1 MRVVATA
8 IGYYGGKR
16 RDIDEVFGL
25 KDDADFSKNWMKKV
39 SVKAEAEQKPE
50 PKPEPEPEPELKP
63 EPEPIKASTET
74 TVTPPKEPA
83 KRIDPITGKPI

>member
-1 MRVVATA
+1 MRVIATA
-8 IGYYGGKR
+8 IGYYGSKR
-16 RDIDEVFGL
+16 RDVDEVFGL

-39 SVKAEAEQKPE
+39 SAKAEPE
-50 PKPEPEPEPELKP
+50 PKPEPEPEPKP
-63 EPEPIKASTET
+63 EPKPIQASTET

>member
-25 KDDADFSKNWMKKV
+25 KDDADFSNNWMKKV
-39 SVKAEAEQKPE
+39 SSKAEA
-50 PKPEPEPEPELKP
+50 EPEPEPKP

>member
-16 RDIDEVFGL
+16 RDVDEVFGL
-25 KDDADFSKNWMKKV
+25 KDDADFSTNWMKKV
-39 SVKAEAEQKPE
+39 SSKAEAE
-50 PKPEPEPEPELKP
+50 PKPEPEPEPKP
-63 EPEPIKASTET
+63 IQASTET

>member
-16 RDIDEVFGL
+16 RDVDEVFGL
-25 KDDADFSKNWMKKV
+25 KDDADFSTNWMKKV
-39 SVKAEAEQKPE
+39 SSKAEAE
-50 PKPEPEPEPELKP
+50 PKPEPEPEPKP
-63 EPEPIKASTET
+63 EPEPIQASTET